1 MGTVSH
7 RGLSFSEL
15 GVLMSTPSSEKDS
28 LLRLPVPMKIA
39 PKFLQK
45 EVFFVTPFTRGRTP
59 YCSDFGIGYASTVD
73 THTDIGLLDDL
84 FNKDKKL

>member
-1 MGTVSH
+1 MGMGSH
-7 RGLSFSEL
+7 LGLSFSEL

-45 EVFFVTPFTRGRTP
+45 EFFFVTPFM
-59 YCSDFGIGYASTVD
+59 FKNEV
-73 THTDIGLLDDL
+73 
-84 FNKDKKL
+84 